1 MIKLLR
7 TKRFALFMLFGI
19 GAFIQTTAKAAA
31 PPHQAV
37 KKQADTLSVN
47 QLTVI
52 DENYSPLANV
62 RLYNQRTKAWATS
75 DEYGVAKLSAVLND
89 EISVSILNQVIL
101 SYIISAERPVITL
114 SSKNPLVT
122 SIKQIVITNNI
133 TLSPA
138 LTATSTQAVY
148 NNDLVKMPV
157 TSTKN
162 AVIGRL
168 AGVHTLQSSGRP
180 SADDATLTLRGQDPL
195 IIIDGIPRN
204 LASLDQEEI
213 ESVTVLKDA
222 LSTVGL
228 GLRSSGGALIITTK
242 KGISGAPKISFTAQ
256 GGIQSSIKA
265 PQFLDAYTYANLYNE
280 AIAND
285 NLATGNNRAPAYSA
299 TDLVAYQTGSDP
311 IGHPNVNWQD
321 QVFNKTSLLSRYDLN
336 IKGGDNIARY
346 YVGLEYLNQEGDLK
360 QSPINTY
367 STNNN
372 FNNFTVRSNIDINL
386 TPKTILGINIFGR
399 IINSS
404 APGVGGGTDIIY
416 ASILNTPNLAYPVFN
431 DDGSYGGAINFP
443 SNIYAQSVG
452 SGYVLNYKRDIM
464 SDISLKR
471 SLDEVTKG
479 LWAQALVSS
488 YSTLSENTNRSK
500 SFATFQEINNA
511 GVITYKQFG
520 NNGVQANS
528 TSNGYQSRQFY
539 AEGAIGYK
547 RQFGLHGIDA
557 QLRVTSDNY
566 YADNDLPLNYYGG
579 SGRVSYNYDGRY
591 SAEFAVGVNR
601 TNRYP
606 DATPMGVFPAA
617 GLAWHISK
625 EKFMPTASWL
635 NDLKLFASYG
645 KTGNDVAGYYV
656 YNQYY
661 TGGGTYYFGT
671 TPTSF
676 GGERL
681 NGLANTTLTWEKADK
696 LNVGLSTM
704 LFNNK
709 LSAQVEY
716 YNNKYYD
723 LLINPNVS
731 SIVGIT
737 VPNQNIGI
745 NRYRGVELQLNWQQ
759 NIGKFNYYI
768 SGNASLMKTQVIYQS
783 EVYRQ
788 YDYQRRTGLPVGQA
802 FGYIADGL
810 FQTQAEINSSAKIAG
825 YTPIP
830 GDIKYKDLNHDGVI
844 DQLDQAA
851 LGTTNPVIDY
861 GGTLGFNYNGF
872 DFSMLVQGVANR
884 NELIT
889 GNSVWEFQNNGFG
902 QAYPQNLNR
911 WTPATA
917 ATATYPRV
925 SVGTNAN
932 NDITSSFWMH
942 SGDYFRL
949 KNIELGYTVSSKA
962 VSKFRISSIR
972 FFVSGT
978 NLFTHAAYDVV
989 DPETNS
995 GGYPIQRVI
1004 NGGINIKL

>member
-1 MIKLLR
+1 MLLGSLVFVR
-7 TKRFALFMLFGI
+7 ANAG
-19 GAFIQTTAKAAA
+19 AA
-31 PPHQAV
+31 PFAHVAKSQ
-37 KKQADTLSVN
+37 QDTVTVS

-52 DENYSPLANV
+52 DENYAALSNV
-62 RLYNQRTKAWATS
+62 TLYNKRTKALVTT
-75 DEYGVAKLSAVLND
+75 DEYGVARLSALLHD
-89 EISVSILNQVIL
+89 EIDVLIKNQPVAV
-101 SYIISAERPVITL
+101 YIIAAARPVITL
-114 SSKNPLVT
+114 SSKNPLVM
-122 SIKQIVITNNI
+122 SIKKVITTNGI
-133 TLSPA
+133 TLLPA

-162 AVIGRL
+162 AVTGRL
-168 AGVHTLQSSGRP
+168 AGVYTLQSSGRP
-180 SADDATLTLRGQDPL
+180 SADDAALTLRGQDPL

-228 GLRSSGGALIITTK
+228 GLRSSAGALVITTK

-256 GGIQSSIKA
+256 AGIQTSIKA
-265 PQFLDAYTYANLYNE
+265 PRFLDAYTYAGLYNE
-280 AIAND
+280 ALAND
-285 NLATGNNRAPAYSA
+285 GKAPVYSA
-299 TDLVAYQTGSDP
+299 TDLQAYQTGSDP
-311 IGHPNVNWQD
+311 IGHPDVNWQD
-321 QVFNKTSLLSRYDLN
+321 QVFSKSSVLSRYDLN

-360 QSPINTY
+360 QSALNTY

-372 FNNFTVRSNIDINL
+372 FNNFTVRSNVDINL
-386 TPKTILGINIFGR
+386 TPKTILGINLFGR

-404 APGVGGGTDIIY
+404 APGVGTDNIY

-431 DDGSYGGAINFP
+431 DDGSYGGTTNFQN
-443 SNIYAQSVG
+443 NIYAQSVG

-464 SDISLKR
+464 SDVSLRR
-471 SLDEVTKG
+471 SFDDLTKG

-488 YSTLSENTNRSK
+488 YSSLSENTNRGK
-500 SFATFQEINNA
+500 SFAVFKENNTG
-511 GVITYKQFG
+511 GVISYQQFG
-520 NNGVQANS
+520 TNGTQANS
-528 TSNGYQSRQFY
+528 TSNSYQSRQFY

-547 RQFGLHGIDA
+547 RQFGLHGVDA
-557 QLRVTSDNY
+557 QVRITSDNY

-579 SGRVSYNYDGRY
+579 SGRLSYNYDGRY
-591 SAEFAVGVNR
+591 SAEFAVGLNR

-606 DATPMGVFPAA
+606 DATPMGIFPAA
-617 GLAWHISK
+617 GLAWHITK
-625 EKFMPTASWL
+625 EKFMPAISWL

-671 TPTSF
+671 TPTSY

-681 NGLANTTLTWEKADK
+681 NGLANTTITWEKADK
-696 LNVGLSTM
+696 LNIGLSTI

-723 LLINPNVS
+723 LLINPNLS

-759 NIGKFNYYI
+759 TIGKISYYI
-768 SGNASLMKTQVIYQS
+768 TGNASLMKTQVIYQS

-788 YDYQRRTGLPVGQA
+788 YDYQRRTGQPVGQT

-825 YTPIP
+825 YSPVP
-830 GDIKYKDLNHDGVI
+830 GDIKYKDLNNDGVI

-851 LGTTNPVIDY
+851 LGTSNPLITY
-861 GGTLGFNYNGF
+861 GTTLGFNYNGF

-884 NELIT
+884 NELLT

-902 QAYPQNLNR
+902 QAYPQNLDR

-917 ATATYPRV
+917 TTATYPRV
-925 SVGTNAN
+925 TVGTNVN

-962 VSKFRISSIR
+962 VSKFRLSSIR

-978 NLFTHAAYDVV
+978 NLFTHAAYDQV

-995 GGYPIQRVI
+995 GGYPIQRVV
-1004 NGGINIKL
+1004 NGGINIRL